1 MTQEA
6 KTGSEAQGS
15 KNKESRQGAKAE
27 PASSA
32 DRVRSPRL
40 REGQSILTTGVYERP
55 PSERPSHDTLEGI
68 AAWLIGPARQIA
80 SAPQAFD
87 EYAWR
92 LYAAG
97 LPVLRV
103 TLHCGTLHPQFLGS
117 AYVWWRNTAQT
128 QEIMVM
134 HEVVDVVP
142 YAENLVARVRNG
154 GETVRRRLDG
164 PEARL
169 DFPILHDIKAQ
180 GGTEYFGF
188 PVASAY
194 GTHMASY
201 TTDQPGGFSEEQIAQ
216 LRAVSERLSVLADT
230 HIQRQIAENVLK
242 AYLGPQTGPLVLAG
256 KIRRGTGDTI
266 NAVLWSSDVRSF
278 TAFSDRVP
286 GQQVIAKLDQ
296 IFDGQARAIA
306 KHGGEILKFIG
317 DGLLAIFP
325 VDAPDQAALAAAEAL
340 TAATE
345 ALESVQALGA
355 GRHGI
360 AVGAGHRKAEIVWMG
375 LRRGSIFPFSATSK
389 PPTWRATPPIS
400 RVVSLRS
407 KSRNCAA
414 HSRRSAV
421 QDGDRAALRVG
432 DLRQYRRRRPAGLH
446 GDRTRRQS
454 GQPDR
459 GGGEIARSA
468 ARGQRRFCPRLWG
481 IAALARPAQ
490 TARPRTAAR
499 VVYGVRRRRRCGAR
513 P

>member
-1 MTQEA
+1 M
-6 KTGSEAQGS
+6 
-15 KNKESRQGAKAE
+15 
-27 PASSA
+27 
-32 DRVRSPRL
+32 

-55 PSERPSHDTLEGI
+55 PSERPSHDTLEEI

-142 YAENLVARVRNG
+142 YEENLVARVRNG

-201 TTDQPGGFSEEQIAQ
+201 TTDRPGGFSEEQIAQ
-216 LRAVSERLSVLADT
+216 LCTVSERLSVLADT

-345 ALESVQALGA
+345 ALE
-355 GRHGI
+355 
-360 AVGAGHRKAEIVWMG
+360 VGAGARPA
-375 LRRGSIFPFSATSK
+375 R
-389 PPTWRATPPIS
+389 
-400 RVVSLRS
+400 
-407 KSRNCAA
+407 
-414 HSRRSAV
+414 SRRRAV
-421 QDGDRAALRVG
+421 QDGDRPPLRVG

-468 ARGQRRFCPRLWG
+468 ARGQRRFCPRLWADRCARSASTNC
-481 IAALARPAQ
+481 AASNSRTSCLRCEAPAPL
-490 TARPRTAAR
+490 RWP
-499 VVYGVRRRRRCGAR
+499 GH
-513 P
+513 

>member
-1 MTQEA
+1 MTQET
-6 KTGSEAQGS
+6 KAQGS
-15 KNKESRQGAKAE
+15 KNQEARQDSKVE
-27 PASSA
+27 PAA
-32 DRVRSPRL
+32 PAGRFRSPRL

-55 PSERPSHDTLEGI
+55 PSARPTQDTLEGI

-80 SAPQAFD
+80 SAPQAID

-128 QEIMVM
+128 HEIMVM

-142 YAENLVARVRNG
+142 HEENLVARVRA

-169 DFPILHDIKAQ
+169 DFPILQDIKAQ
-180 GGTEYFGF
+180 GGKEYFAF

-201 TTDQPGGFSEEQIAQ
+201 TTDRPEGFSEQEIAQ

-242 AYLGPQTGPLVLAG
+242 AYLGPHTGPLVLAG

-325 VDAPDQAALAAAEAL
+325 VDAPDQAALAATEAL
-340 TAATE
+340 TAASE
-345 ALESVQALGA
+345 ALESVQAVGPHSPGEAPFRMVIALHYGSAIYGNIGA
-355 GRHGI
+355 ADRLDFTVIGPDVNLVSRI
-360 AVGAGHRKAEIVWMG
+360 EAVAKSLNLPLVVSDDFA
-375 LRRGSIFPFSATSK
+375 
-389 PPTWRATPPIS
+389 RAYGG
-400 RVVSLRS
+400 SLRS
-407 KSRNCAA
+407 LGQHTLRGLETPHELFTLPETKAA
-414 HSRRSAV
+414 
-421 QDGDRAALRVG
+421 
-432 DLRQYRRRRPAGLH
+432 
-446 GDRTRRQS
+446 
-454 GQPDR
+454 
-459 GGGEIARSA
+459 
-468 ARGQRRFCPRLWG
+468 
-481 IAALARPAQ
+481 
-490 TARPRTAAR
+490 
-499 VVYGVRRRRRCGAR
+499 
-513 P
+513 